1 MQDSVSDFVAA
12 LQKTAAALTDVRDRL
27 DGARIPDASVGR
39 LFEAHAVRDAYHAR
53 LPLIAANLDQA
64 ASVVTRIVTGL
75 RADWNAPDPDHP
87 QPPASIPG
95 QPDGSAS

>member
-1 MQDSVSDFVAA
+1 MQDSVADFVAA
-12 LQKTAAALTDVRDRL
+12 LQKTAAALTDVRGRL

-39 LFEAHAVRDAYHAR
+39 LFEAHAVRDAYHER

-64 ASVVTRIVTGL
+64 ADVVTRIVTGL
-75 RADWNAPDPDHP
+75 RADLNAVADHSDR
-87 QPPASIPG
+87 PASIPG